1 MRKVIPVDVRAMRFR
16 DLGTVVLEQD
26 GVELAVG
33 GAKLAVLLAMLLV
46 HRNRRVSAGALMDA
60 LWGA

>member
-16 DLGTVVLEQD
+16 DLGTVVLEQN

-33 GAKLAVLLAMLLV
+33 GPNLPCCSPCCSSTATGGC
-46 HRNRRVSAGALMDA
+46 RQGR
-60 LWGA
+60 